1 MIVAD
6 ASAVLEVLLNSAKG
20 QRFAEIILDP
30 AETLHAPHLL
40 DLEVAQVLRR
50 YWTSGVLKL
59 SRAEEALSD
68 YLDLPISRYPHDL
81 ALGRIWELR
90 RNFTAYD
97 ASYIALAESLP
108 GTLVTCDAALAMR
121 GHRARVALV

>member
-6 ASAVLEVLLNSAKG
+6 ASAVLEVLLSSPKG
-20 QRFAEIILDP
+20 QRIAEIILDP

-50 YWTSGVLKL
+50 YWADGILKL

-81 ALGRIWELR
+81 MLGRIWELR

-108 GTLVTCDAALAMR
+108 GTLVTCDAALATR
-121 GHRARVALV
+121 GHCARVALV

>member
-1 MIVAD
+1 M
-6 ASAVLEVLLNSAKG
+6 
-20 QRFAEIILDP
+20 
-30 AETLHAPHLL
+30 PHLL

-50 YWTSGVLKL
+50 YWADGNLKL

-68 YLDLPISRYPHDL
+68 YLDLPISRYPPDL
-81 ALGRIWELR
+81 MLGRIWELR

-108 GTLVTCDAALAMR
+108 GTLVTCDAALATR